1 MSEALDREALR
12 LRAFVIAHGARH
24 RLAKL
29 LGMTGSSHDGEALV
43 AARMA
48 GKLVREL
55 GLTWEQAI
63 LPAAKP
69 CEPPQAALPPDAL
82 RKARREGYEKGY
94 QDGLAEARRALWPS
108 TASWRAIA
116 QDMLERSCAAGCRL
130 SDWET
135 TFLLSIVHRGT
146 VTITARQREV
156 FANIAHKL
164 GMQLPGQARRARAAS
179 PERKGAARR
188 QNRP

>member
-1 MSEALDREALR
+1 MTAPT
-12 LRAFVIAHGARH
+12 HGARH

-29 LGMTGSSHDGEALV
+29 LGMTTSRHDGEALV

-63 LPAAKP
+63 LPAA
-69 CEPPQAALPPDAL
+69 PPAPRPDQNAL

-94 QDGLAEARRALWPS
+94 GDGLAEARRALWPS
-108 TASWRAIA
+108 AAPWRAIA

-164 GMQLPGQARRARAAS
+164 GMQLPRQPRQARGHSA
-179 PERKGAARR
+179 G
-188 QNRP
+188 

>member
-1 MSEALDREALR
+1 MTALT
-12 LRAFVIAHGARH
+12 HGARR

-29 LGMTGSSHDGEALV
+29 LGMTTSSHDGEALV

-55 GLTWEQAI
+55 GLTWEQAVM
-63 LPAAKP
+63 PAAKP
-69 CEPPQAALPPDAL
+69 CEPPQDAL

-94 QDGLAEARRALWPS
+94 GDGLAEARRALWPS
-108 TASWRAIA
+108 AASWRAIA
-116 QDMLERSCAAGCRL
+116 QDMLERSCAAGRRL

-164 GMQLPGQARRARAAS
+164 GMKLPGQARRARPSS
-179 PERKGAARR
+179 PERKG
-188 QNRP
+188 NSL